1 MIISKEHIF
10 KISKNILPFSDAGS
24 TNFSLFQLLRLSL
37 FQISVGMATVML
49 AGTLNRVMIVEL
61 LVPASLVAVMIA
73 IPVLIAPLRTFYGH
87 KSDTYK
93 SFIGWKR
100 IPYMWFGSL
109 FQFGGLAIMPF
120 AIIILSGDQTV
131 GPSWAGEVLV
141 AIAFLFTGIGM
152 HITQTVGL
160 ALAADRATKENR
172 PRVVALLYFMFLFGM
187 GISAVV
193 IGILLADFSKL
204 RLIQVVQGSAVLT
217 LILNLVA
224 VWRQEQIII
233 NQQKNDKSEKFF
245 LSWKKFI
252 SDRKT
257 NSLIWVVF
265 WGTLAFSMQDVLLE
279 PYGGQILGLSVS
291 ETTNLT
297 GVWALGALLGLAL
310 AANNSKKTVS
320 SVSNAMTALLIGI
333 VGFSAIIFSSPMQ
346 FPFLYFLGTLF
357 IGFGTGLFS
366 VSLLIIAMALSSKTN
381 LGSGFI
387 LGSWGAAQA
396 IGAGLGIAVGGILRD
411 VVNKIALSGYL
422 GSTFENNSIGYIFVY
437 HLEILFIFITLIA
450 LGMLSQEINKRKI
463 KDHAQ
468 KSFGLTE
475 IPS

>member
-1 MIISKEHIF
+1 MIVSKEHIF

-61 LVPASLVAVMIA
+61 LVPASLVAIMIA

-437 HLEILFIFITLIA
+437 HLEILFIFITLIV

-463 KDHAQ
+463 KDHDQ

>member
-61 LVPASLVAVMIA
+61 LVPASLVAIMIA

-224 VWRQEQIII
+224 VWRQEKIII

-422 GSTFENNSIGYIFVY
+422 GSTFENNSVGYIFVY
-437 HLEILFIFITLIA
+437 HLEILFIFITLIV

-463 KDHAQ
+463 KDHDQ

>member
-1 MIISKEHIF
+1 MIISKDQIF
-10 KISKNILPFSDAGS
+10 KISKKILPFSDAAS
-24 TNFSLFQLLRLSL
+24 SKFSLLQLLRLSL
-37 FQISVGMATVML
+37 FQVSVGMATVML

-73 IPVLIAPLRTFYGH
+73 IPVLIAPMRTFYGH

-109 FQFGGLAIMPF
+109 FQFGGLAVMPF

-131 GPSWAGEVLV
+131 GPDWAGEVLV
-141 AIAFLFTGIGM
+141 AIAFLLTGIGM

-160 ALAADRATKENR
+160 ALAADKASKETR

-187 GISAVV
+187 GVSAIV
-193 IGILLADFSKL
+193 IGALLEDFSKL

-217 LILNLVA
+217 LILNLIA
-224 VWRQEQIII
+224 VWRQERIII
-233 NQQKNDKSEKFF
+233 IKNAMNKSEDRFF
-245 LSWKKFI
+245 ISWKKFI
-252 SDRKT
+252 SDRKS

-291 ETTNLT
+291 DTTNLT
-297 GVWALGALLGLAL
+297 GIWAIGALLGLAL
-310 AANNSKKTVS
+310 AANNSKKTIS
-320 SVSNAMTALLIGI
+320 SVSNAMTALLLGI

-346 FPFLYFLGTLF
+346 FPFLYYLGTLF

-366 VSLLIIAMALSSKTN
+366 VSLLIIAMALS
-381 LGSGFI
+381 
-387 LGSWGAAQA
+387 
-396 IGAGLGIAVGGILRD
+396 
-411 VVNKIALSGYL
+411 
-422 GSTFENNSIGYIFVY
+422 
-437 HLEILFIFITLIA
+437 LIH
-450 LGMLSQEINKRKI
+450 I
-463 KDHAQ
+463 
-468 KSFGLTE
+468 
-475 IPS
+475 

>member
-61 LVPASLVAVMIA
+61 LVPASLVAIMIA

-217 LILNLVA
+217 LIFNLVA

-233 NQQKNDKSEKFF
+233 TNQKNDKSEKFF

-437 HLEILFIFITLIA
+437 HLEILFIFITLIV

-463 KDHAQ
+463 KDHDQ